1 MQVDKFSLLLSAVTV
16 LSAFL
21 QQLHWPISSLS
32 SNVLDQGNHHQH
44 HKKKHAAQDPLPG
57 GAKVRPSSCA
67 TRALLARGFS
77 HSWAPVPLHPTTA
90 IIPAQMVF
98 CSNKS
103 SLRHCMHSGLGVS
116 GARRIARETHG
127 ASNNMRK
134 KARQTPV
141 LVPDTTHLTKVWVHV
156 PLPGQS
162 SQSTCSEGSIKLLL
176 SRHHPYLQRSKQGTQ
191 TQSLQGTPVFLHTA
205 TSPHYR

>member
-1 MQVDKFSLLLSAVTV
+1 MQHRIPCLVGQKSDQAAVRHV
-16 LSAFL
+16 HYL
-21 QQLHWPISSLS
+21 Q
-32 SNVLDQGNHHQH
+32 
-44 HKKKHAAQDPLPG
+44 
-57 GAKVRPSSCA
+57 
-67 TRALLARGFS
+67 
-77 HSWAPVPLHPTTA
+77 
-90 IIPAQMVF
+90 
-98 CSNKS
+98 
-103 SLRHCMHSGLGVS
+103 
-116 GARRIARETHG
+116 G
-127 ASNNMRK
+127 ASHILGHPCPYTPPQPSFLHRWFSVPINPPCGTACIQDWGFLEQGELQGRHTGPATTWGK